1 MKREWT
7 LYFVSST
14 ALLALYIALRSAS
27 AREAAGGAARTS
39 FFAVVACTLIAVPT
53 ALFAVLARRGWR
65 YGPVVG
71 ARGGWAFAAVAV
83 ASVLGAALADRNAL
97 LAQVYVIPELF
108 IVLAYRGA
116 LAAAAVMN
124 FGLVA
129 VQALGGEPTFDN
141 LSKWAASAVA
151 VVVLTGLF
159 GKPIDLLAETNMRN
173 RELVEQLQ
181 ARNAQIARLSHLEGT
196 ARERERIAREM
207 HDTIAQDLASILA
220 LARATAADVAQAG
233 AAPHENGVVL
243 SANVA
248 APANGVAPANDAG
261 PANGVAPANDAG
273 PANDAADDSQA
284 SRHLA
289 MIVQLA
295 QECLDDTRRM
305 IADASPRALDGR
317 GLAEAV
323 GRAADR
329 LEHEGIAVTRSLD
342 SALLPLPQPVRVAVL
357 RIAQEAIANV
367 ARHSRAANVAV
378 SLRSVAGAAVL
389 EVSDDGVGFD
399 PATAGA
405 VGEGSDPL
413 NRSAL
418 RSRPESMDEGRSG
431 SPRVGRTGSALQ
443 RDRLLY
449 EPEGN
454 GSGFGISDMRG
465 RAADLGGC
473 VSIESSPERGTRV
486 VARIPVDAPAGES
499 AASAAGPASQQAVS
513 PASQQAVSPASQES
527 ISPTPQGKEK
537 E

>member
-1 MKREWT
+1 MGVCGSDGRER
-7 LYFVSST
+7 L
-14 ALLALYIALRSAS
+14 
-27 AREAAGGAARTS
+27 G
-39 FFAVVACTLIAVPT
+39 
-53 ALFAVLARRGWR
+53 
-65 YGPVVG
+65 
-71 ARGGWAFAAVAV
+71 
-83 ASVLGAALADRNAL
+83 GAALADRNAL
-97 LAQVYVIPELF
+97 LAQIYAIPELF
-108 IVLAYRGA
+108 IVLAYRRA

-129 VQALGGEPTFDN
+129 VQALGGEPTPDN
-141 LSKWAASAVA
+141 LSKWTASAVA

-181 ARNAQIARLSHLEGT
+181 ARNAQIARLSHIEGT

-207 HDTIAQDLASILA
+207 HDTIAQGLASILA

-233 AAPHENGVVL
+233 AAPYENGVVL

-248 APANGVAPANDAG
+248 APSS
-261 PANGVAPANDAG
+261 DAG
-273 PANDAADDSQA
+273 PANDAADGSQA

-342 SALLPLPQPVRVAVL
+342 SALPPLPQPVRVAVL

-389 EVSDDGVGFD
+389 EIRDDGVGFD

-405 VGEGSDPL
+405 VGEGSDLL

-418 RSRPESMDEGRSG
+418 WSRPESMDEGRSG

-465 RAADLGGC
+465 RAADLGGS
-473 VSIESSPERGTRV
+473 VSIESSPGRGTRV

-513 PASQQAVSPASQES
+513 PASQES
-527 ISPTPQGKEK
+527 ISPTPQGKE
-537 E
+537 EE

>member
-7 LYFVSST
+7 LYFAAST
-14 ALLALYIALRSAS
+14 ALLALYIASKFALD
-27 AREAAGGAARTS
+27 REAAGETAQTNPLAV
-39 FFAVVACTLIAVPT
+39 VVACTLVSVPT
-53 ALFAVLARRGWR
+53 LLFATLASRSWR

-71 ARGGWAFAAVAV
+71 SRGGWAFAAVTV
-83 ASVLGAALADRNAL
+83 ASVWGAALADRNAL
-97 LAQVYVIPELF
+97 LAQIYAIPELF
-108 IVLAYRGA
+108 IILAYRRA

-129 VQALGGEPTFDN
+129 VQALGGEPTPDN
-141 LSKWAASAVA
+141 LSKWTASAVA

-181 ARNAQIARLSHLEGT
+181 ARNAQIARLSHIEGT

-207 HDTIAQDLASILA
+207 HDTIAQGLASILA
-220 LARATAADVAQAG
+220 LARATTAEVAQVGGAAPSAMGVAQA
-233 AAPHENGVVL
+233 
-243 SANVA
+243 ANAA
-248 APANGVAPANDAG
+248 APANGAG
-261 PANGVAPANDAG
+261 ENR
-273 PANDAADDSQA
+273 QA

-342 SALLPLPQPVRVAVL
+342 SALPPLPQPVRVAVL

-378 SLRSVAGAAVL
+378 SLRAVAGAAIL
-389 EVSDDGVGFD
+389 EVCDDGVGFD

-405 VGEGSDPL
+405 VGEGSGPL

-473 VSIESSPERGTRV
+473 VSIESSPGRGTRV

-513 PASQQAVSPASQES
+513 PASQES
-527 ISPTPQGKEK
+527 ISPTPQGKE
-537 E
+537 EE

>member
-7 LYFVSST
+7 LYFAAST
-14 ALLALYIALRSAS
+14 ALLALYIASKFALD
-27 AREAAGGAARTS
+27 REAAGEAAQTNPL
-39 FFAVVACTLIAVPT
+39 AVVVACTLVSVPT
-53 ALFAVLARRGWR
+53 LLFATLASRSWR

-71 ARGGWAFAAVAV
+71 SRGGWAFAAVTV
-83 ASVLGAALADRNAL
+83 ASVWGAAFADRNAL
-97 LAQVYVIPELF
+97 LAQIYAIPELF
-108 IVLAYRGA
+108 IILAYRRA

-129 VQALGGEPTFDN
+129 VQALGGEPTPDN
-141 LSKWAASAVA
+141 LSKWTASAVA

-181 ARNAQIARLSHLEGT
+181 ARNAQIARLSHIEGT

-207 HDTIAQDLASILA
+207 HDTIAQGLASILA
-220 LARATAADVAQAG
+220 LARATTAEVAQAG
-233 AAPHENGVVL
+233 GAAPSAMGVAQA
-243 SANVA
+243 ANAA
-248 APANGVAPANDAG
+248 APANVAGENR
-261 PANGVAPANDAG
+261 
-273 PANDAADDSQA
+273 QA

-289 MIVQLA
+289 MIVELA

-342 SALLPLPQPVRVAVL
+342 SALPPLPQPARVAIL

-367 ARHSRAANVAV
+367 ARHSRATNVAV

-513 PASQQAVSPASQES
+513 PASQES
-527 ISPTPQGKEK
+527 ISPTPQGKE
-537 E
+537 EE

>member
-1 MKREWT
+1 MRREWT

-248 APANGVAPANDAG
+248 APSSDAA
-261 PANGVAPANDAG
+261 PANGVG

-342 SALLPLPQPVRVAVL
+342 SALLPLPQPVRVAIL
-357 RIAQEAIANV
+357 RIAQEAIANL

-513 PASQQAVSPASQES
+513 PASQES
-527 ISPTPQGKEK
+527 ISPTPQGKE
-537 E
+537 EE

>member
-129 VQALGGEPTFDN
+129 VQALGGEPTPDN

-233 AAPHENGVVL
+233 AAPYENGVVL

-248 APANGVAPANDAG
+248 APSSDAAPANGVGPANDAG
-261 PANGVAPANDAG
+261 PANGVG

-289 MIVQLA
+289 MIVELA

-329 LEHEGIAVTRSLD
+329 LEREGIAVTRSLD
-342 SALLPLPQPVRVAVL
+342 SALPPLPQPVRVAVL

-367 ARHSRAANVAV
+367 ARHSRAANIAV
-378 SLRSVAGAAVL
+378 SLRAVAGAAIL
-389 EVSDDGVGFD
+389 EICDDGVGFD

-405 VGEGSDPL
+405 VDAEGGSSS
-413 NRSAL
+413 NQAAL
-418 RSRPESMDEGRSG
+418 RSRSEPADEGRAG
-431 SPRVGRTGSALQ
+431 LARVRRVWQRGRLGRA
-443 RDRLLY
+443 
-449 EPEGN
+449 PEGN
-454 GSGFGISDMRG
+454 DSGFGISDMRG
-465 RAADLGGC
+465 RAADLGGS
-473 VSIESSPERGTRV
+473 VDIDSSPGRGTRV
-486 VARIPVDAPAGES
+486 LARIPVDAPAGES

-513 PASQQAVSPASQES
+513 PASQES
-527 ISPTPQGKEK
+527 ISPTPQGKE
-537 E
+537 EE

>member
-7 LYFVSST
+7 LYFAAST
-14 ALLALYIALRSAS
+14 ALLALYIASKFALD
-27 AREAAGGAARTS
+27 REVAGEAARTS
-39 FFAVVACTLIAVPT
+39 PLAVVVACMLVSVPT
-53 ALFAVLARRGWR
+53 LLFATLASRSWR

-71 ARGGWAFAAVAV
+71 SRGGWAFAAVTV
-83 ASVLGAALADRNAL
+83 ASVWGAALADRNAL
-97 LAQVYVIPELF
+97 LAQIYAIPELF
-108 IVLAYRGA
+108 IVLAYRRA

-129 VQALGGEPTFDN
+129 VQALGGEPTPDN
-141 LSKWAASAVA
+141 LSKWTASAVA

-181 ARNAQIARLSHLEGT
+181 ARNAQIARLSHIEGT

-207 HDTIAQDLASILA
+207 HDTIAQGLASILA
-220 LARATAADVAQAG
+220 LARATAAEVAQAG
-233 AAPHENGVVL
+233 AAPYENGVVL

-248 APANGVAPANDAG
+248 APSSDA
-261 PANGVAPANDAG
+261 APANDAG

-342 SALLPLPQPVRVAVL
+342 SALPPLPQPVRVAVL

-378 SLRSVAGAAVL
+378 SLRAVAGAAIL
-389 EVSDDGVGFD
+389 EVCDDGVGFD
-399 PATAGA
+399 SATAGA
-405 VGEGSDPL
+405 VGEGSGPL

-473 VSIESSPERGTRV
+473 VSIESSPGRGTRV

-513 PASQQAVSPASQES
+513 PASQEA
-527 ISPTPQGKEK
+527 ISPTPQGKE
-537 E
+537 EE

>member
-1 MKREWT
+1 MRREWT

-97 LAQVYVIPELF
+97 LAQVYVIPDLF

-248 APANGVAPANDAG
+248 APSSDAA
-261 PANGVAPANDAG
+261 PANGVG

-513 PASQQAVSPASQES
+513 PASQES
-527 ISPTPQGKEK
+527 ISPTPQGKE
-537 E
+537 EE